1 MFWINLRR
9 IIKTGLKNFRRN
21 VLVSS
26 ASILITTIT
35 LSVILGLF
43 LFQAVLS
50 NTLITVQEKFD
61 INIAF
66 RTDAPE
72 EEILA
77 LQEVLARQPEV
88 AEVQYTS
95 ADEEVL
101 NFRERHA
108 NDFLTLQALEE
119 IGENPFGGSLR
130 VKAKDSTQ
138 YEPIA
143 RLLEGDTSVARQYNP
158 IIERINF
165 SQNRVVLDRLS
176 DLIRNTRLIGSLVT
190 YLLALI
196 SVVVMYTTIRLT
208 IYMVREEIGIMRLVG
223 ASASYVRG
231 PFLVQGI
238 LYGALAWIITLALYI
253 PITAWITRTAG
264 DLVGFD
270 LAAYYLDNIVSLAGI
285 LLVVGVVLG
294 GVSSFLAVRKYLR
307 V

>member
-1 MFWINLRR
+1 MFWVNLRR

-21 VLVSS
+21 ALVSS
-26 ASILITTIT
+26 ASVLITTIT
-35 LSVILGLF
+35 LSVILGLL

-50 NTLITVQEKFD
+50 NTITTVQEKFD

-77 LQEVLARQPEV
+77 LQEVLLRQSEV
-88 AEVQYTS
+88 ASVEYTS

-101 NFRERHA
+101 NFREKHA

-143 RLLEGDTSVARQYNP
+143 QLLEGDTSVAREYSP
-158 IIERINF
+158 IIDRINF

-176 DLIRNTRLIGSLVT
+176 DLIRNTRLVGSLVT

-223 ASASYVRG
+223 ANASYVRG

-238 LYGALAWIITLALYI
+238 LYGALAWIVTLALYV
-253 PITAWITRTAG
+253 PVTLWITRTAG
-264 DLVGFD
+264 DLIGFD
-270 LAAYYLDNIVSLAGI
+270 LGAYYLDNIFSLAGI
-285 LLVVGVVLG
+285 LLVIGVVLG
-294 GVSSFLAVRKYLR
+294 AVSSFLAVRKYLR

>member
-9 IIKTGLKNFRRN
+9 IVKTGLKNFRRN
-21 VLVSS
+21 ALVSS
-26 ASILITTIT
+26 ASVLITTIT

-50 NTLITVQEKFD
+50 NTLKTVQEKFD

-66 RTDAPE
+66 RTDASE
-72 EEILA
+72 ESILE
-77 LQEVLARQPEV
+77 LKSILERQAEV
-88 AEVQYTS
+88 ASVEYTS

-143 RLLEGDTSVARQYNP
+143 RLLEGDTSVAREYSP

-176 DLIRNTRLIGSLVT
+176 ELTRTTRLIGSLVT

-223 ASASYVRG
+223 ARASYVRG
-231 PFLVQGI
+231 PFLVQGM
-238 LYGALAWIITLALYI
+238 LYGFFASIVTILLYI
-253 PITAWITRTAG
+253 PITSAITRSAG
-264 DLVGFD
+264 DIIGFDIGFYYLNNVFIFTLILLLVGLF
-270 LAAYYLDNIVSLAGI
+270 
-285 LLVVGVVLG
+285 LG